1 VLEQVAEAAGEHAL
15 HRLLRGLAQAPD
27 VTGIFEYRRKR
38 LVEMF
43 GGGGPNGQRAKGS
56 NG

>member
-1 VLEQVAEAAGEHAL
+1 VVF
-15 HRLLRGLAQAPD
+15 AQWGGPLIQWWLVGPD